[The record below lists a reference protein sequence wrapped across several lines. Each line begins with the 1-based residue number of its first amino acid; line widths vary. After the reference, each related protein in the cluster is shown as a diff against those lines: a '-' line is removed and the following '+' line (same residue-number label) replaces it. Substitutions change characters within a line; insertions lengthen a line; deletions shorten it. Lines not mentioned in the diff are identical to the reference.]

1 LLVEWSAR
9 NKQHALAG
17 LPEIPVLRWG
27 TYYALVL
34 IIVFSAPLS
43 YVPFIYFQF

>member
-1 LLVEWSAR
+1 MSLFIEQVV
-9 NKQHALAG
+9 NG
-17 LPEIPVLRWG
+17 LTLG
-27 TYYALVL
+27 AYYALVL